1 LILVG
6 SETTDMSGAVSQIRQ
21 PEYTGEN
28 RCLPCTVVN
37 VLIAVVLGG
46 AVAGAGVATGN
57 AGLGAAAGAVLVGL
71 SLVAI
76 YLRGYLVPGTPTLT
90 KRYFPPWLLALFGK
104 EPAEE
109 FGGMAGADGGE
120 TVPDAE
126 SLDPE
131 AVLVGVDALEEC
143 ADGEDLCLTESFRG
157 AWEEGVEQAR
167 DADRE
172 ALLDVLGVPGDAETE
187 EFGDAFRLV
196 VDGREAGRWES
207 RAAFLADLGA
217 AHALGARYDG
227 WSALPVRARGQLL
240 NGLRLFIDTCP
251 ACAGTPEFGT
261 ETVESCCSTREVA
274 AVACPDCGA
283 RLFETPV

>member
-1 LILVG
+1 MTAAL
-6 SETTDMSGAVSQIRQ
+6 ETWGMSGAVNRFRQ

-37 VLIAVVLGG
+37 VLIAVALGG
-46 AVAGAGVATGN
+46 AVAAVGVATSNSGI
-57 AGLGAAAGAVLVGL
+57 GLGAGAVLVGL

-76 YLRGYLVPGTPTLT
+76 YLRGYLVPGTPALT

-120 TVPDAE
+120 TVPDAG

-131 AVLVGVDALEEC
+131 TVLLDVGALEEC
-143 ADGEDLCLTESFRG
+143 ADTDDLCLTESFRG
-157 AWEEGVEQAR
+157 AWEDGIEQAS
-167 DADRE
+167 DADRA
-172 ALLDVLGVPGDAETE
+172 ALLDVLGVPGGAETE

-196 VDGREAGRWES
+196 VDGKEAGRWES

-217 AHALGARYDG
+217 AYALEQRYGG
-227 WSALPVRARGQLL
+227 WSDLPVRARGQLL
-240 NGLRLFIDTCP
+240 NGLRLFVDTCP

>member
-1 LILVG
+1 
-6 SETTDMSGAVSQIRQ
+6 MSGAVSQFRQ

-109 FGGMAGADGGE
+109 FGGMAGTDSEE

-131 AVLVGVDALEEC
+131 TVLVGVDALEEC

-157 AWEEGVEQAR
+157 AWEEGIEQAR

-187 EFGDAFRLV
+187 EFGNAFRLV

-217 AHALGARYDG
+217 AHALEARYDG

>member
-1 LILVG
+1 
-6 SETTDMSGAVSQIRQ
+6 MSGAVSRFRQ

-37 VLIAVVLGG
+37 VLIAIALGG
-46 AVAGAGVATGN
+46 VV
-57 AGLGAAAGAVLVGL
+57 AAAGVVAGSPVVGLAGGGVLVGL

-76 YLRGYLVPGTPTLT
+76 YLRGYLVPGTPALT

-104 EPAEE
+104 EPAGE
-109 FGGMAGADGGE
+109 FAGMAGADDVDG
-120 TVPDAE
+120 TAPDAE

-131 AVLVGVDALEEC
+131 AVLVGVGALEEC
-143 ADGEDLCLTESFRG
+143 ADGEDLCLTDDFRTV
-157 AWEEGVEQAR
+157 WDTGVDQAR

-172 ALLDVLGVPGDAETE
+172 ALLDVLGVPGEAETE
-187 EFGDAFRLV
+187 EFGNAFRLL
-196 VDGREAGRWES
+196 VDGQEAGRWES

-217 AHALGARYDG
+217 AHALEARYDT
-227 WSALPVRARGQLL
+227 WSELPVRARGRLL

-251 ACAGTPEFGT
+251 ACEGTPEFGT

>member
-1 LILVG
+1 
-6 SETTDMSGAVSQIRQ
+6 MSGAVSQLRQ

-37 VLIAVVLGG
+37 VLIAVALGG
-46 AVAGAGVATGN
+46 AVAGVGVATGN
-57 AGLGAAAGAVLVGL
+57 AGLGVAAGAVLLGL

-109 FGGMAGADGGE
+109 FGGMAGTDSEE
-120 TVPDAE
+120 TAPDAE

-131 AVLVGVDALEEC
+131 AVLVGVGALEEC

-157 AWEEGVEQAR
+157 AWADGIEQAR

-172 ALLDVLGVPGDAETE
+172 ALLDVLGVPGEAETE
-187 EFGDAFRLV
+187 EFGNAFRLV
-196 VDGREAGRWES
+196 VDGQEAGRWES

-217 AHALGARYDG
+217 AHALEARYDG
-227 WSALPVRARGQLL
+227 WSDLPVRARGQLL